1 MGNILPIEPG
11 KLFGP
16 TKDIKGNE
24 LAQLQRA
31 SGAGFSNIFA
41 LYNFLTGINS
51 GADLKDAKKWESI
64 MPRAASNVSH
74 AFRYYTEGKE
84 RNKAGASTVRFDPN
98 DTEQMAEILMRS
110 AGLQPR
116 RLIAANEAI
125 QGKQEA
131 AMIWDLRKEV
141 LMKQFATAVRGQNP
155 EEKASV
161 LQSIRNYNSMLPDE
175 AKAKAITGQLLRQ
188 SVEQRL
194 KGVAKQEMGLP
205 TSKQNYQ
212 LYKNLDKYY
221 PEGRPTGLT
230 NVTPV
235 K

>member
-1 MGNILPIEPG
+1 
-11 KLFGP
+11 
-16 TKDIKGNE
+16 
-24 LAQLQRA
+24 
-31 SGAGFSNIFA
+31 
-41 LYNFLTGINS
+41 
-51 GADLKDAKKWESI
+51 
-64 MPRAASNVSH
+64 
-74 AFRYYTEGKE
+74 
-84 RNKAGASTVRFDPN
+84 
-98 DTEQMAEILMRS
+98 
-110 AGLQPR
+110 
-116 RLIAANEAI
+116 
-125 QGKQEA
+125 
-131 AMIWDLRKEV
+131 
-141 LMKQFATAVRGQNP
+141 
-155 EEKASV
+155 
-161 LQSIRNYNSMLPDE
+161 MLPDE